1 VPITENIDSS
11 IQTNSSITI
20 EKIQSPVPPIISIT
34 KPKVRGKKIIRIQ
47 IFLCHLKVLGNITPF
62 SWPKFARAQE
72 EFAKK
77 YPEKCRANDGMLFTF
92 TNFILISHIL
102 FSTNEISRFFC
113 H

>member
-1 VPITENIDSS
+1 LPNTEKTDSS

-20 EKIQSPVPPIISIT
+20 EKIQSPVPPIINIT
-34 KPKVRGKKIIRIQ
+34 KPKVREKKLKYN

-92 TNFILISHIL
+92 TNFILISRIL